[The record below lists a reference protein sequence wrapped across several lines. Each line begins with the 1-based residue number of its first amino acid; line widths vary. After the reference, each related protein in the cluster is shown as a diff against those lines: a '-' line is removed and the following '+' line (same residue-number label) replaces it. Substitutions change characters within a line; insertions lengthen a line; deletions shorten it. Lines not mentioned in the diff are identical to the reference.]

1 MAHCHGHG
9 TSRADLDASE
19 VTTCPVM
26 PGSTVVKSEA
36 VEEGLFRDYNGTRY
50 YFCCDSCGPMWDAD
64 PAKYA
69 NA

>member
-9 TSRADLDASE
+9 HAREDLAAE
-19 VTTCPVM
+19 ETTTCPVM
-26 PGSTVVKSEA
+26 PGSVVVKAEA
-36 VEEGLFRDYNGTRY
+36 EQDGLFRDYNGERY

-69 NA
+69 TA